1 MDANQL
7 RRSFIEYFE
16 KNGHTVRPSASLIPT
31 DPTLLLNNAGM
42 VPFKP
47 YFLGEEPA
55 PWDRAVSV
63 QKCVRTIDIDII
75 GTTARHLSFFEMMG
89 NFSFGDYFK
98 SEAIRFAHDYVT
110 NVVGLDEDRLWYTVH
125 ETDDDARQIWIDQE
139 GISPDRVQLG
149 GEDNFWQMGVPGPCG
164 PSSEIFYDRGPQYGE
179 DGGAIGGG
187 EDRFVEIWNLVF
199 MQNIQDKPYNV
210 IGDLPSK
217 SIDTGLGLE
226 RMAMVL
232 QGADSAFGI
241 DSMRH
246 VIEAGSRYTGVNLGA
261 SPESDVSLRIL
272 GDHARSVTMLV
283 SDGVRPANTGRGYV
297 LRRLLRRAVRHAW
310 QMGGQGLVMPQMTEA
325 AVESLVDGYPELQE
339 TKSKILDVVTREEDQ
354 FRQTL
359 SNGQTLLSTAIDD
372 ATDGV
377 LSGSVAFKLH
387 DTFGFPIDLTKE
399 IALEAGLA
407 VDENEFEQ
415 KMAEQQSMA
424 KAAFKGGAA
433 AELGQMYL
441 GIMDGVGST
450 IFLGYEAEASSG
462 RMLAIVTEGET
473 IERADQDQRVEVF
486 LDQTPFYAESG
497 GQVGDTG
504 TIVTPTGTIVVEDTQ
519 HAVQGF
525 HGHRGVVSS
534 GFVAVGQD
542 AELSI
547 DSPRREAVRK
557 SHTGTHLLHANIRT
571 VVGDHAHQAGSLVE
585 AGRLRFDFN
594 HFSALDPEELAEVER
609 LTNTEI
615 IANPDVATE
624 ETSMDEAKAKGAL
637 AFFGDKYGDRVRV
650 VTIGDVSAELCGG
663 THTRTAGQVGPVM
676 LLGESSIGSNVRRL
690 EALTG
695 VAAYEHIAS
704 MRASLEDAGS
714 LLRSGPMDVPSRL
727 AALIEKNRELESKL
741 SAAASQGRDAD
752 AREMA
757 NAAIVIGDSGL
768 VVAERSDLAPDE
780 LRQLALSVKQHLAS
794 SVVILGS
801 AAGGKGAL
809 IASVSNDLV
818 SNGLS
823 AAELITEAARMLG
836 GGGSRDPELAQAGGP
851 DGTNIAQALDLA
863 RGAAENSLSEV

>member
-7 RRSFIEYFE
+7 RRSFVEYFE

-55 PWDRAVSV
+55 PWKRAVSV

-98 SEAIRFAHDYVT
+98 SDAIRLAHDYIT
-110 NVVGLDEDRLWYTVH
+110 NIVGLDEERLWYTVH

-210 IGDLPSK
+210 VGDLPSK

-232 QGADSAFGI
+232 QQVDSAFGV
-241 DSMRH
+241 DSIRH
-246 VIEAGSRYTGVNLGA
+246 VIEAGSRYTGISIGG
-261 SPESDVSLRIL
+261 SSQTDVSLRIL

-310 QMGGQGLVMPQMTEA
+310 QMGGEGLVMPQMIEA
-325 AVESLVDGYPELQE
+325 AVESLSDGYPELLANA
-339 TKSKILDVVTREEDQ
+339 SSILDVVTREEEQ

-359 SNGQTLLSTAIDD
+359 ANGQTLLSGAIDE
-372 ATDGV
+372 ASDGL
-377 LSGSVAFKLH
+377 LSGAIAFKLH

-399 IALEAGLA
+399 IAQEAGLA
-407 VDENEFEQ
+407 VDEGEFEI

-424 KAAFKGGAA
+424 KAAFKGAEA

-441 GIMDGVGST
+441 GIMEGVGST
-450 IFLGYEAEASSG
+450 TFLGYETEASSG
-462 RMLAIVTEGET
+462 RMLAIVANGDT
-473 IERADQDQRVEVF
+473 IERAEEGQTIEVF

-497 GQVGDTG
+497 GQIGDTG
-504 TIVTPTGTIVVEDTQ
+504 TIITSTGTIDVEDTQ

-525 HGHRGVVSS
+525 HGHRGVVSK

-557 SHTGTHLLHANIRT
+557 SHTGTHLLHANIRRI
-571 VVGDHAHQAGSLVE
+571 VGDHAHQAGSLVE

-609 LTNTEI
+609 LTNTNI
-615 IANPDVATE
+615 ISNPDVATE
-624 ETSMDEAKAKGAL
+624 ETSMDEAKAQGAL

-663 THTRTAGQVGPVM
+663 THTRTAGQVGPVI

-690 EALTG
+690 EAFTG
-695 VAAYEHIAS
+695 EAAYEYIAR
-704 MRASLEDAGS
+704 MRNSLDDSAA
-714 LLRSGPMDVPSRL
+714 LLRSPVMDVPSRL
-727 AALIEKNRELESKL
+727 AALLDKNKELESKL
-741 SAAASQGRDAD
+741 SATQSQGIDVD
-752 AREMA
+752 ARELA
-757 NAAIVIGDSGL
+757 EAAQLIGEVSL
-768 VVAERSDLAPDE
+768 VVDERSSLAPAE
-780 LRQLALSVKQHLAS
+780 LRQLALSVRQHLAS

-801 AAGGKGAL
+801 GAGGKGAL
-809 IASVSNDLV
+809 IASVSADLL
-818 SNGLS
+818 SKGIS
-823 AAELITEAARMLG
+823 AADLITEAARTLG

-851 DGTNIAQALDLA
+851 NGTNIVQALDLA
-863 RGAAENSLSEV
+863 RGAAETAISEV